1 MCSLHIYYRSRFSI
15 KFEFFLSYYIEI
27 KEKYLNMTKSS
38 TIPLHHRTKF
48 TIVQTKLFHPIY
60 NIKPNSGE
68 YQTVN
73 YDLTIAIW
81 TDKSTARKTT
91 HVSKAKTTHIS
102 RPEYI
107 RNKTS
112 APFWLIWT
120 LTVIR
125 APALS
130 ITPKRRK
137 NKTKFEPLLGSII
150 EIRTVA
156 MADN

>member
-1 MCSLHIYYRSRFSI
+1 MRLFRYTVERAIIFPNRICSSHIIFTYLNTNRYFQYKKSNYFVMCSLHIYYRSRFSI

-112 APFWLIWT
+112 APF
-120 LTVIR
+120 
-125 APALS
+125 
-130 ITPKRRK
+130 
-137 NKTKFEPLLGSII
+137 
-150 EIRTVA
+150 
-156 MADN
+156 